1 MALQY
6 PQSNGLVPV
15 RLSPPILCL
24 IALTLAGCQTFFS
37 DPPPEIETRPF
48 RMKNVAKSDVDL
60 VTETNI
66 RMTLDLL
73 RDLAIKLYKRN
84 PQEWRKAGYE
94 GPEQAAWAIFLNDRK
109 DAAVLGG
116 SRSIDA
122 LRLTF
127 EEGYGGDRVYA
138 LVEGIRTMILA
149 AYKGKQEFYMLDDLD
164 PQKIYNA
171 ARNIELAAWKLGNER
186 DSAGSPFLLSNELEG
201 PVKNLSFERVFGK
214 MIALQDSMA
223 RIIADK
229 NNRNIKNVIQ
239 SLARAVF
246 LPI

>member
-1 MALQY
+1 
-6 PQSNGLVPV
+6 V
-15 RLSPPILCL
+15 RLSPPLLLCL
-24 IALTLAGCQTFFS
+24 IALTLAGCETLFP
-37 DPPPEIETRPF
+37 DPPPEVETRPF
-48 RMKNVAKSDVDL
+48 QVRNVAKSDVDL
-60 VTETNI
+60 VTETNV

-73 RDLAIKLYKRN
+73 RELAVKLYKRN

-94 GPEQAAWAIFLNDRK
+94 GPEQAAWGIFLNERRDV
-109 DAAVLGG
+109 AVLQG

-127 EEGYGGDRVYA
+127 EDGYSGDRVYA

-186 DSAGSPFLLSNELEG
+186 DASGNFFLLSNELEG
-201 PVKNLSFERVFGK
+201 PVKNLSYERLIGK

-229 NNRNIKNVIQ
+229 NNRTIKNVIQ

>member
-1 MALQY
+1 M
-6 PQSNGLVPV
+6 
-15 RLSPPILCL
+15 RLSPPLLCL
-24 IALTLAGCQTFFS
+24 IALTLAGCETLFPN
-37 DPPPEIETRPF
+37 PPPEVKSRPF
-48 RMKNVAKSDVDL
+48 TVNQVVKSDVDM

-73 RDLAIKLYKRN
+73 RELAVKLYKRN
-84 PQEWRKAGYE
+84 PTELHKSGFPGA
-94 GPEQAAWAIFLNDRK
+94 EQAAESIFLRNRP
-109 DAAVLGG
+109 DAAVLQNHT
-116 SRSIDA
+116 SIEA

-127 EEGYGGDRVYA
+127 EEGFYGDRVYA
-138 LVEGIRTMILA
+138 LVEGIRSMVLV
-149 AYKGKQEFYMLDDLD
+149 AYKGKQEFYLLDDLD

-186 DSAGSPFLLSNELEG
+186 DSAGNPFLLSNEVDG
-201 PVKNLSFERVFGK
+201 PVKNLSYERLFGK
-214 MIALQDSMA
+214 IIVLQDSMA

-229 NNRNIKNVIQ
+229 NNRTIKNVIQ